1 MGRTLRRSAV
11 VVAGATSVAVA
22 LLIVQ
27 RVRGPEVEVA
37 NVARREIVQTV
48 VASGRVVPPA
58 RAQVGSIVL
67 GRVVSVHAD
76 EGDSVVAGAL
86 LVELDDAEAR
96 AALEVAEA
104 EEAAARARLAGARG
118 PNTRS
123 AEEALRQAEEQL
135 ELAEADLRR
144 TEQLAARDIVAAQE
158 LDRARS
164 QRALRESAREGAA
177 SQLEAA
183 RGSQGRAAAA
193 ALARARADVTAARAR
208 LERHRIVAPFDGL
221 VVTRSVEPGDV
232 VQPGAALFVL
242 TSSGPLELRIDP
254 DEGAL
259 ALLRSGQPALASAEA
274 FPERRFEAQVGRIG
288 PGVDAM
294 RGTVEVRLVLAQ
306 PVPELRVDM
315 TVSVDIEVARR
326 QDARVLPASAV
337 RDLRTGTPWA
347 LIVEDGIARR
357 RALRLGAIGEE
368 SVEIL
373 EGASEGE
380 RAIDGELGAV
390 SDGSRVRV
398 RGAE

>member
-1 MGRTLRRSAV
+1 MGRTLRRSAI
-11 VVAGATSVAVA
+11 VVAAAASLAVA
-22 LLIVQ
+22 LLVVQ
-27 RVRGPEVEVA
+27 RMRGPEVDVA
-37 NVARREIVQTV
+37 EVARREVVETV

-58 RAQVGSIVL
+58 RAQVGSVVL
-67 GRVVSVHAD
+67 GRIVSVHAD
-76 EGDSVVAGAL
+76 EGDSVAAGAL

-118 PNTRS
+118 PTTRS

-135 ELAEADLRR
+135 ELAESDLRR
-144 TEQLAARDIVAAQE
+144 IEQLAVRGVVAAQE
-158 LDRARS
+158 LDRARA
-164 QRALRESAREGAA
+164 QRALRESAREGAE

-183 RGSQGRAAAA
+183 RGSEGRAAAA
-193 ALARARADVTAARAR
+193 GLARARADVAAAGAR

-232 VQPGAALFVL
+232 VQPGATLFVL

-254 DEGAL
+254 DEGTL

-274 FPERRFEAQVGRIG
+274 FPERRFEAHVGRIG

-315 TVSVDIEVARR
+315 TVSVDVEVARR
-326 QDARVLPASAV
+326 QDALVLPTSAV
-337 RDLRTGTPWA
+337 RDLRTDAPWT
-347 LIVEDGIARR
+347 LIVEDGVARR

-390 SDGSRVRV
+390 SDGTRVRV